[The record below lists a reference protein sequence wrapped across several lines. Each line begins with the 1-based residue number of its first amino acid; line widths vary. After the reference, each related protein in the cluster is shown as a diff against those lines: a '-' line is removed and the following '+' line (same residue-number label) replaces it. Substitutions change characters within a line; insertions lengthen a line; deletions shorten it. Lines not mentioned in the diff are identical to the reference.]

1 MADIESGERESSF
14 TNSDGKKIYCHYW
27 CEDLK
32 NPRALVLI
40 IHGVSE
46 HCLWYTPLALRLKE
60 VGCYVFS
67 HDHVG
72 HGQSEGDRVHVED
85 FHEYVRDSFHHFD
98 MVAERFPHLPKFV
111 LGHSMGG
118 AISIVAAMERPDY
131 FAGMVLIA
139 PAVMA
144 DPNSVTPLRVFLGR
158 IAARICPQITVLKLD
173 TSNMSRD
180 PAVVSRYLADP
191 LVYQGGL
198 KARWGKSMLEWM
210 QWVESNITT
219 LKCPFLTLHGT
230 ADKATLS
237 EGSVFLDQNASSS
250 DKTCKLYEGYYHQL
264 HNEPGEDGIGV
275 QREIVDWIASRL
287 KP

>member
-1 MADIESGERESSF
+1 MIMWVTARVKGTESTWKTSMSMCV
-14 TNSDGKKIYCHYW
+14 TPSITLTWWLSASLTSPSLSLDTPCAS
-27 CEDLK
+27 L
-32 NPRALVLI
+32 
-40 IHGVSE
+40 
-46 HCLWYTPLALRLKE
+46 HCGTCCP
-60 VGCYVFS
+60 
-67 HDHVG
+67 
-72 HGQSEGDRVHVED
+72 Q
-85 FHEYVRDSFHHFD
+85 
-98 MVAERFPHLPKFV
+98 
-111 LGHSMGG
+111 GG